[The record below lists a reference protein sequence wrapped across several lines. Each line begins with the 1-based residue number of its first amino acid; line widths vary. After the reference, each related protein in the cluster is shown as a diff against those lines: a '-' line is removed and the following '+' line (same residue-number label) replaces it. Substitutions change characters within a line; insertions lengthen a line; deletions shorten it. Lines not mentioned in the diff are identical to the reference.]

1 MSFSAH
7 HTPKSSQGSEGDIF
21 FEATP
26 EVGAINGNMNQKNQS
41 EDSNADQ
48 FNVNKNEFR
57 QRDRVHDH
65 SRSIDS
71 VISPMQSVYMTPQDS
86 TCNLLINAIKQA
98 AMTNHIDP
106 RLRPEDITTSPTT
119 TPFFTTPSTPFGP
132 GRQTMDFSNVNEFNF
147 TSNTS
152 KSIMNR
158 QVSAAAVAAKIR
170 EFESII
176 KKTSQ
181 VNLKPIMETSE
192 SPKYSSTPKSNQSSS
207 GSPRY
212 RHAVEPSSGTN
223 TYVADS
229 YDHIEIEKDTITSSG
244 TPIGGSPI
252 EQVNVN
258 NRFSGKSTDERWF
271 TSSEI
276 TEDDR
281 INKDNHIN
289 LTLNTNS
296 RNKRDLSR
304 DVILEET
311 TDTGREINR
320 EENYRRISKVSYAT
334 RGDTASKSDS
344 TTEVGGIDSPISSKR
359 VSEKDTFSPISSKT
373 SSKRISKE
381 SAVLYLNSRDKFLLL
396 TGLSLAFFL
405 VIFDITMVA
414 NQIPKIITDF
424 KSGEDISWIITS
436 YNIAS
441 VILQPVCDKYS
452 SIFGRK
458 LVSLIA
464 IFIFGSGS
472 VLSGAA
478 QNIQWLI
485 CARALVGLGSGIIV
499 PMAFT
504 TISDVVP
511 ALQRKPF
518 NNSINF
524 AFAFGLVL
532 GPIVGGLF
540 SDYLS
545 WRWSFYMNGVLS
557 VIPIISLWFVT
568 ILFAPIDP
576 VFTKLKLV
584 DWLGF
589 VLLASGFLFILLPIN
604 FGGVQLDWLS
614 IPIFIM
620 FAIGFIL
627 LLVFV
632 IFEVKHA
639 EEPLL
644 PKHLF
649 FDSCHRAVFGT
660 FFSLGWIQAVII
672 YYTPVYF
679 QYVLSL
685 TAISSAI
692 ALLPL
697 VVSIVVFLGFSDSL
711 LNFTGYYRWI
721 IFCGSLITIAGSAL
735 LSTFNLYMGDIFRII
750 SLVVI
755 GIGIGSS
762 SRILFKPAQMAVKD
776 REKNAVNELCNFFRA
791 SGWVFGVSI
800 SGAIFNNKIMFDF
813 SNIPNFPLQS
823 SLNDALFLTNIR
835 NLSSKD
841 QILILTSISDA
852 ITIIFRIC
860 IFMAVIGLVFSL
872 FIKHYKL
879 RGVKRNEQA
888 ELGVNNVEV
897 LNEKV

>member
-1 MSFSAH
+1 A
-7 HTPKSSQGSEGDIF
+7 
-21 FEATP
+21 
-26 EVGAINGNMNQKNQS
+26 
-41 EDSNADQ
+41 
-48 FNVNKNEFR
+48 
-57 QRDRVHDH
+57 
-65 SRSIDS
+65 
-71 VISPMQSVYMTPQDS
+71 
-86 TCNLLINAIKQA
+86 
-98 AMTNHIDP
+98 
-106 RLRPEDITTSPTT
+106 
-119 TPFFTTPSTPFGP
+119 
-132 GRQTMDFSNVNEFNF
+132 
-147 TSNTS
+147 
-152 KSIMNR
+152 
-158 QVSAAAVAAKIR
+158 
-170 EFESII
+170 
-176 KKTSQ
+176 
-181 VNLKPIMETSE
+181 
-192 SPKYSSTPKSNQSSS
+192 
-207 GSPRY
+207 
-212 RHAVEPSSGTN
+212 
-223 TYVADS
+223 
-229 YDHIEIEKDTITSSG
+229 
-244 TPIGGSPI
+244 
-252 EQVNVN
+252 
-258 NRFSGKSTDERWF
+258 
-271 TSSEI
+271 
-276 TEDDR
+276 
-281 INKDNHIN
+281 
-289 LTLNTNS
+289 
-296 RNKRDLSR
+296 
-304 DVILEET
+304 
-311 TDTGREINR
+311 
-320 EENYRRISKVSYAT
+320 
-334 RGDTASKSDS
+334 
-344 TTEVGGIDSPISSKR
+344 
-359 VSEKDTFSPISSKT
+359 
-373 SSKRISKE
+373 
-381 SAVLYLNSRDKFLLL
+381 
-396 TGLSLAFFL
+396 
-405 VIFDITMVA
+405 
-414 NQIPKIITDF
+414 
-424 KSGEDISWIITS
+424 GEDISWIITS

-452 SIFGRK
+452 NIFGRK
-458 LVSLIA
+458 LVLLIA

-478 QNIQWLI
+478 QNFQWLI

-540 SDYLS
+540 ADYLS
-545 WRWSFYMNGVLS
+545 WRWSFYMNGALS

-627 LLVFV
+627 LLFFV
-632 IFEVKHA
+632 IFEVKYA

-649 FDSCHRAVFGT
+649 FDSCHRAVYGA

-672 YYTPVYF
+672 YYSPVYF

-697 VVSIVVFLGFSDSL
+697 VISIVVFLGFSDSL

-762 SRILFKPAQMAVKD
+762 SRILFNPAQMAVKD

-800 SGAIFNNKIMFDF
+800 SGAIFNNKIMSDF

-841 QILILTSISDA
+841 QIIILTSISNA
-852 ITIIFRIC
+852 ITINFRIC
-860 IFMAVIGLVFSL
+860 IFMAVVGLVFSL
-872 FIKHYKL
+872 FIKHYKV

-888 ELGVNNVEV
+888 ELGVNNVEI